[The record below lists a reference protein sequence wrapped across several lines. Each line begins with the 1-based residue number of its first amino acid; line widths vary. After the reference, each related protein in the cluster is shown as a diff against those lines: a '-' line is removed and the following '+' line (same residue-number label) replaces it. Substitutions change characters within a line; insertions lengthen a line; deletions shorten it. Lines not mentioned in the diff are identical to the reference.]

1 MTQSRTQNILMPM
14 NITSIVVLVLAR
26 HQKISLNETLTGRV
40 IKNNNKTE
48 PASNSHSPVAT
59 WSQNERMK
67 IAKQITDPLLAERF
81 VNTLFCIFFFHIDV
95 GKKSKKKG
103 PVEPKSILR
112 EKTSVITDSQSWWI
126 NHLLCHAS
134 VMIYS
139 FHLDLSIILYH
150 NRRVFLNP

>member
-81 VNTLFCIFFFHIDV
+81 VNTLFCIFFFTSMLERNLKRKAQLSQNQYW
-95 GKKSKKKG
+95 GKNFSYHWQPIVMDQPFVMSCIRHDLFLSFKLVFYTLSKS
-103 PVEPKSILR
+103 
-112 EKTSVITDSQSWWI
+112 
-126 NHLLCHAS
+126 
-134 VMIYS
+134 
-139 FHLDLSIILYH
+139 
-150 NRRVFLNP
+150 